1 MANINI
7 QLPILDAEHKI
18 EIEVKVN
25 GKGKKY
31 HYRVEILDWEEC
43 QKIDNKAV
51 CLQDMLNKYD
61 HNWQLVQ
68 IGEVTDKNVSVMF
81 RERSQIYSS
90 DN

>member
-1 MANINI
+1 MANISI

-31 HYRVEILDWEEC
+31 HYRVELFDWDEC
-43 QKIDNKAV
+43 IETENKAV
-51 CLQDMLNKYD
+51 CLQQIITKYD
-61 HNWQLVQ
+61 PQWQLVQ

-81 RERSQIYSS
+81 KEKH
-90 DN
+90 